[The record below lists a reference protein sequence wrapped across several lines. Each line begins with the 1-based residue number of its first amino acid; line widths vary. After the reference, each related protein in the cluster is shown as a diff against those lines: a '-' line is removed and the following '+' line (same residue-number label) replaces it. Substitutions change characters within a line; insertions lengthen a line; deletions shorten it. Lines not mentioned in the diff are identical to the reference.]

1 MTPVI
6 HRHPS
11 RLVPLALA
19 SVLVFGACGADD
31 ESADD
36 TVPSATDATD
46 ATDDGLLAPR
56 PVRTAGGGAAGSAV
70 SASAEAA
77 PNADGRMATDMMMP
91 YRIVTFV
98 PGEGLPSLPTNDV
111 GYLFAGGATATA
123 EQVAALAVGLGV
135 EGEPVRTDD
144 GYGVFWR
151 VGPEDG
157 TAPSVYLYEDA
168 QLSWS
173 YNSAWATQLV
183 SAGCA
188 VAEQGVGVDAV
199 SGDAATS
206 DIAVETPAEPPV
218 IDGSCVEPE
227 PPANVPTAEQAE
239 ASTRDLMTAVGLDP
253 ASFTFEPY
261 ADEWFASV
269 SAVEQLDGAF
279 AARRFDAGFGAE
291 GALQYASGQLAQAG
305 RVGPYP
311 LVDLDTA
318 IARLNDTTGFY
329 GGFGGGMLDARM
341 ADVAVSAE
349 AGAAVVGGESG
360 SEPSVG
366 GPTSIEPMPVDS
378 MPVDSMPPATVA
390 PEEVTVTLVDV
401 QADVWW
407 AYDVDGSVWLLPAYR
422 FIGDDGGWYVV
433 PAVTD
438 EFLVQVPVEEIPMP
452 EPMPAPVPEPMP
464 VESIVPGATKP
475 EIVPT
480 ESIPGEPPTTTANF
494 VTTDFDDLVGLPLDE
509 FTDLAQSRGAETRI
523 VLQDG
528 VGLAVTF
535 DFNPSRVNVEVNTVD
550 GVETVNSISSI
561 G

>member
-19 SVLVFGACGADD
+19 SVLVLGACGADD
-31 ESADD
+31 DGTAGD
-36 TVPSATDATD
+36 TVPSATDAS
-46 ATDDGLLAPR
+46 LLAPR
-56 PVRTAGGGAAGSAV
+56 PVRTAGGGAAGSTV

-77 PNADGRMATDMMMP
+77 PSADGRMATDMMMP

-98 PGEGLPSLPTNDV
+98 PGDGLPSLPTNDV
-111 GYLFAGGATATA
+111 GYLFVGGATATA
-123 EQVAALAVGLGV
+123 EQVAALAAGLGV

-144 GYGVFWR
+144 GYSVYWR
-151 VGPEDG
+151 VGPDDG

-173 YNSAWATQLV
+173 YGAAWATQSV

-188 VAEQGVGVDAV
+188 IAEPGVAVDAV

-206 DIAVETPAEPPV
+206 DVAVETPAEPPV
-218 IDGSCVEPE
+218 VEESCVEPE
-227 PPANVPTAEQAE
+227 PPANVPTPAE
-239 ASTRDLMTAVGLDP
+239 AESLTTDLMTAVGLDP
-253 ASFTFEPY
+253 SSFDFETY
-261 ADEWFASV
+261 GDEWFASV

-291 GALQYASGQLAQAG
+291 GALQYASGQLAQPE

-318 IARLNDTTGFY
+318 IARLNDTSGFY

-341 ADVAVSAE
+341 ADVAVASDAE
-349 AGAAVVGGESG
+349 ATAVGGGEAG

-366 GPTSIEPMPVDS
+366 APVSIEPMPVE
-378 MPVDSMPPATVA
+378 SMPPATVA

-438 EFLVQVPVEEIPMP
+438 EYLVQVPAEEV
-452 EPMPAPVPEPMP
+452 PVPEPAPLPEPLP
-464 VESIVPGATKP
+464 VETIVADTKL
-475 EIVPT
+475 ETVPT
-480 ESIPGEPPTTTANF
+480 ESIPGEPAL
-494 VTTDFDDLVGLPLDE
+494 FDTVPLEPSIGKTLAE
-509 FTDLAQSRGAETRI
+509 FTADAEALGATVRVAEI
-523 VLQDG
+523 AG
-528 VGLAVTF
+528 VPQPVTL
-535 DFNPSRVNVEVNTVD
+535 DFNTARVNVAVD
-550 GVETVNSISSI
+550 GEGDTAIVTAILNV